1 MYTKRIFVFILTLAL
16 LCGGCTAHSVDVP
29 PETTLETPAET
40 TSPTEITNPPM
51 NVVGSEIIPEESE
64 LVEETSPPSDDS
76 VVVDE
81 KPIVDKKDEEST
93 ANSETST
100 TQQPVAPAVN
110 FEAVEQTVW
119 AVSDVNIRVGPGTNY
134 DRIESLTAGES
145 VLRIGIGDNGWSKV
159 VYDNVEAFIH
169 SNYLSTSEPQQAPVQ
184 NDPIQDNRP
193 VTYLTPCGPYA
204 RPDYSI
210 YDEYET
216 QIIKTVLEKINEN
229 KNNPDIHEENI
240 AFEKDISFNS
250 YYKVASFFYV
260 YYGQKRAVDETFDF
274 VRSGDTDENGNR
286 TECYLRLR
294 YDDIRQ
300 FENDMSSVRYK
311 VDSILCGLED
321 GSEKYILKQI
331 AEYLRTHMTY
341 TYGKYSV
348 QNALLE
354 GQSVCNG
361 YALAFNMLANRAG
374 IRSDLCIGL
383 ASNGENHA
391 WNRVILSDGSQYFYD
406 ITWYD
411 GNNGPNNRYIHSS
424 SNFHGAYSINDYSGC
439 WLD

>member
-1 MYTKRIFVFILTLAL
+1 MFTKRILVFTLTLAL
-16 LCGGCTAHSVDVP
+16 LCSGCAAQSIEVP
-29 PETTLETPAET
+29 PETILETPIET
-40 TSPTEITNPPM
+40 VLPTETTNPPID
-51 NVVGSEIIPEESE
+51 VVGSEIIPEESE
-64 LVEETSPPSDDS
+64 PVEETSPPSES
-76 VVVDE
+76 EIV
-81 KPIVDKKDEEST
+81 VDKKDEEST
-93 ANSETST
+93 TNTEASV
-100 TQQPVAPAVN
+100 TQQPVVPAVN
-110 FEAVEQTVW
+110 YETVEQTVW

-134 DRIESLTAGES
+134 DRIGALTTGES

-159 VYDNVEAFIH
+159 IYNDTEVFIH
-169 SNYLSTSEPQQAPVQ
+169 SDYLSTSEPQKTPVQ
-184 NDPIQDNRP
+184 NDPVQDNRP
-193 VTYLTPCGPYA
+193 VTYLTPRGPYA
-204 RPDYSI
+204 IPDYSI
-210 YDEYET
+210 YNEYET

-240 AFEKDISFNS
+240 AFEKDISFDS

-274 VRSGDTDENGNR
+274 VRSGGTDENGNR

-300 FENDMSSVRYK
+300 FENDISSVRYK
-311 VDSILCGLED
+311 VDSILCSLED
-321 GSEKYILKQI
+321 GSEEYILKQI

-374 IRSDLCIGL
+374 IRSDLCIGK

-391 WNRVILSDGSQYFYD
+391 WNRVTLSDGSQYFYD

-411 GNNGPNNRYIHSS
+411 GNSGPNNRYIHSS
-424 SNFHGAYSINDYSGC
+424 SNFHGSYLINDYSGC